1 MYASK
6 GPEPRV
12 RIIADAALA
21 INECRA
27 WAGAPDSVWQT
38 ALPPAWCLVF
48 LASMRAGAHP
58 NRSIPERDKLSG
70 PRVARQPWRGCVKID
85 SLARRASSGLAGRLL
100 PARMSSVH
108 PSATIATTAR
118 VARGARIGPD
128 VVIGEYAII
137 ETDVVVGARC
147 RIDSHAVVKRWT
159 ALGTDNQISTGAV
172 LGSDPLDKAFQGDR
186 SYLRIGSGNSIREH
200 FTISRGT
207 EPESE
212 TVIGDGNF
220 IMTSGHIAHNCRI
233 GNETVIASATLVA
246 GHVQIED
253 RAFVSGGIGV
263 QQHLRI
269 GELSMVG
276 GMTRVNQ
283 DVTPYLTHV
292 GPTMAVHGLN
302 LVGLRRAGLGSI
314 EISGIRRA
322 YRILFRSGMPLE
334 EALTKVEL
342 EVEGPHARHMVEFIR
357 ASKRGVCRRKGRG
370 KEKEE
375 D

>member
-1 MYASK
+1 M
-6 GPEPRV
+6 

-21 INECRA
+21 INEGRA
-27 WAGAPDSVWQT
+27 SAGAPDSVWQT
-38 ALPPAWCLVF
+38 ALPPAWCRVF
-48 LASMRAGAHP
+48 LASMREGAHP
-58 NRSIPERDKLSG
+58 NRSIPERGRLSG
-70 PRVARQPWRGCVKID
+70 PRVAGQPWRGCVKID
-85 SLARRASSGLAGRLL
+85 FLAGRGSSSLAGRLL

-108 PSATIATTAR
+108 PSATIAATAR
-118 VARGARIGPD
+118 VAQGARVGPD
-128 VVIGEYAII
+128 VVVGEYAII
-137 ETDVVVGARC
+137 EKDVVVGARC
-147 RIDSHAVVKRWT
+147 RIDSHVVVKRWT

-246 GHVQIED
+246 GHVRIED

-314 EISGIRRA
+314 EISRIRRA
-322 YRILFRSGMPLE
+322 YRILFRSGMPLDL
-334 EALTKVEL
+334 ALTKVEL

>member
-1 MYASK
+1 MS
-6 GPEPRV
+6 
-12 RIIADAALA
+12 
-21 INECRA
+21 
-27 WAGAPDSVWQT
+27 QT
-38 ALPPAWCLVF
+38 ALPLASCLVF
-48 LASMRAGAHP
+48 LASMREGAQP
-58 NRSIPERDKLSG
+58 TQSIPERNRLSG
-70 PRVARQPWRGCVKID
+70 PRVARQPWCGCVKID
-85 SLARRASSGLAGRLL
+85 SLAGRGSSSLAGRLL
-100 PARMSSVH
+100 PTRMSSVH

-118 VARGARIGPD
+118 VAQDARIGPD
-128 VVIGEYAII
+128 VVVGEYAII

-159 ALGTDNQISTGAV
+159 TLGTDNQISIGAV
-172 LGSDPLDKAFQGDR
+172 LGSDPLDKSFKGDR
-186 SYLRIGSGNSIREH
+186 SYLRIGSGNTIREH

-212 TVIGDGNF
+212 TVVGDGNF

-246 GHVQIED
+246 GYVQIED

-302 LVGLRRAGLGSI
+302 LVGLRRAGLDSI
-314 EISGIRRA
+314 DITRIRRA

-334 EALTKVEL
+334 QALTKVEM
-342 EVEGPHARHMVEFIR
+342 EVDGPHARRMVEFIR

-370 KEKEE
+370 KEE